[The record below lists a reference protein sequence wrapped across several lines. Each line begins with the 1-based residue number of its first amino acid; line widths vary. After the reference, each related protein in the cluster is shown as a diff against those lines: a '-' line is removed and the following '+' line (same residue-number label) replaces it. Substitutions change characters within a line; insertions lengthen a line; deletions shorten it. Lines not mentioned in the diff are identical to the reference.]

1 MASLRTH
8 DVVLA
13 EGTFRVVLT
22 EKRRVLAV
30 VDAPTTALGP
40 LVAVVVPPAFVAVTI
55 TRSVWPTSV
64 MTGE

>member
-30 VDAPTTALGP
+30 VDAPSLS
-40 LVAVVVPPAFVAVTI
+40 FF
-55 TRSVWPTSV
+55 TSAW
-64 MTGE
+64 